1 MPPCHAPFALLLLAV
16 TLSVNAQ
23 PVVEL
28 APKAV
33 KRSSPVYETISH
45 VTEGPAYGHTDGTV
59 RGRYHRVLVLNQGLA
74 YDRPTLRIET
84 LTYGDEV
91 CCRRVV
97 GAWSIDL
104 EDLSEKGVPL
114 PDSATTE
121 LRFLR
126 WRGPRTVEFA
136 YGALTCRFAGIGKDN
151 VTAACKQ

>member
-1 MPPCHAPFALLLLAV
+1 MPACHAHFAALILAV
-16 TLSVNAQ
+16 TFSVNAQ

-28 APKAV
+28 AAKV
-33 KRSSPVYETISH
+33 MKRSSPAYETISF

-59 RGRYHRVLVLNQGLA
+59 RGRYHRILILNQGLA
-74 YDRPTLRIET
+74 YDRPTIRIET
-84 LTYGDEV
+84 LTYGDEA
-91 CCRRVV
+91 CCRRVM

-104 EDLSEKGVPL
+104 EDLSEKGVSL

-136 YGALTCRFAGIGKDN
+136 YGALTCRFAGIGKGS